1 MMAASKGRRLARW
14 APELAVAAALVI
26 LPFGFVAVSG
36 SADLLTRILIWGIFG
51 LGFDLLFGRTG
62 LLSFGQA
69 AFYGCGGFVTAYLL
83 TSGTLDSVW
92 LAMAAGIAAAAAFS
106 LFVGFLALRRVGIY
120 FAMITLAFGEL
131 SYFLENSPLSNW
143 TGGENGL
150 PGVPAPAIDLGA
162 LHYSFAGSWP
172 SYQLVAGFYF
182 LGFVFAR
189 FVVRSPV
196 GAVLTAIQQNPER
209 TAALGH
215 DVARYKLAVFVLAAI
230 FAGCG
235 GALLGIFQSYMP
247 PDAFALDTSGQ
258 LVIQTVIG
266 GAGTLIGPA
275 VGAAIWLSLRDVLQ
289 QVPAVGDLWKFV
301 LGFVFVV
308 LVTFLPNGIV
318 GTVVRWW
325 THLRARSRAEVT
337 VDTAARGAPDSAKPA
352 AAAAHEALLAP
363 VARLAA
369 PGSSATAFAL
379 EARDVCKA
387 YGGIRAVDG
396 ISLALPRGCFHAI
409 IGPNGAGK
417 STFLRLLKREETV
430 DSGAILMHG
439 IDITSSDVAAAY
451 QYGLSKSYQINQLF
465 AQLTVRQNLRIGALG
480 RQRGRLRL
488 DIFRSADSFAEV
500 EAIVAAL
507 ISELGLAACADLV
520 VNTLPYGEKRRLELG
535 LALAS
540 RPSVLLLDEPL
551 AGLSPAER
559 EDVKQ
564 LIRNLRKGRTI
575 VLVEHDMDAVFEL
588 AERITVLHEGHT
600 LVEGTPQEIS
610 GDLRVKEAYLGG
622 MAVP

>member
-1 MMAASKGRRLARW
+1 MISAAEGGRLARW
-14 APELAVAAALVI
+14 LPELAMAVALVV
-26 LPFGFVAVSG
+26 LPFGFDAWLG
-36 SADLLTRILIWGIFG
+36 SADLFTRILIWGIFG

-69 AFYGCGGFVTAYLL
+69 AFYGTGGFVAAYLL
-83 TSGTLDSVW
+83 TSGGLANVW
-92 LAMAAGIAAAAAFS
+92 LAMAAGIAAASAFS
-106 LFVGFLALRRVGIY
+106 VVVGFLALRRIGIY

-150 PGVPAPAIDLGA
+150 PGVPAPTIDLAG

-182 LGFVFAR
+182 IGFLFAR
-189 FVVRSPV
+189 CVVLSPV
-196 GAVLTAIQQNPER
+196 GAVLTAIKQNPER
-209 TAALGH
+209 AAALGH
-215 DVARYKLAVFVLAAI
+215 DISAYKLAVFVLAAA

-266 GAGTLIGPA
+266 GAGTLIGPT

-289 QVPAVGDLWKFV
+289 QVPAIGDLWKFI

-318 GTVVRWW
+318 GAIMRWL
-325 THLRARSRAEVT
+325 LRLWPR
-337 VDTAARGAPDSAKPA
+337 KPA
-352 AAAAHEALLAP
+352 AVGAVSAIGDAAARERLLAP
-363 VARLAA
+363 LRGSAA
-369 PGSSATAFAL
+369 LGAKAPDFAL
-379 EARDVCKA
+379 EARDVRKA

-396 ISLALPRGCFHAI
+396 VSLALREGACHAV

-417 STFLRLLKREETV
+417 STFLRLLKREEAV
-430 DSGAILMHG
+430 DSGEILLHG
-439 IDITSSDVAAAY
+439 ADITTAGVTAAY
-451 QYGLSKSYQINQLF
+451 QYGLAKSYQINQLF
-465 AQLTVRQNLRIGALG
+465 PQLTVRQNLRIGALG
-480 RQRGRLRL
+480 RQRGHWRL
-488 DIFRSADSFAEV
+488 DVFRSAEGFAKV
-500 EAIVAAL
+500 EAVVSAL
-507 ISELGLAACADLV
+507 LEELDLTACADLV

-540 RPSVLLLDEPL
+540 QPSVLLLDEPL
-551 AGLSPAER
+551 AGLSPSER
-559 EDVKQ
+559 EGVKH
-564 LIRNLRKGRTI
+564 LIRKLGKGRTI

-588 AERITVLHEGHT
+588 AERITVLHEGRV
-600 LVEGTPQEIS
+600 LAEGTPKDIT
-610 GDLRVKEAYLGG
+610 GDALVRQAYLGG
-622 MAVP
+622 MAP

>member
-1 MMAASKGRRLARW
+1 MMGEADGRRLARW
-14 APELAVAAALVI
+14 LPELAMAVALVV
-26 LPFGFVAVSG
+26 LPFGFDAWLG
-36 SADLLTRILIWGIFG
+36 SADLFTRILIWGIFG

-69 AFYGCGGFVTAYLL
+69 AFYGAGGFVTAYLL
-83 TSGTLDSVW
+83 TSATLTNVW
-92 LAMAAGIAAAAAFS
+92 LAMAVGIAAASAFS
-106 LFVGFLALRRVGIY
+106 VVVGFLALRRIGIY

-150 PGVPAPAIDLGA
+150 PGVPAPTIDLAG

-182 LGFVFAR
+182 IGFVFAR
-189 FVVRSPV
+189 CVVLSPV
-196 GAVLTAIQQNPER
+196 GAVLTAIQQNPQR
-209 TAALGH
+209 AAALGH
-215 DVARYKLAVFVLAAI
+215 DIGAYKLAVFVLAAA

-266 GAGTLIGPA
+266 GAGTLIGPT

-289 QVPAVGDLWKFV
+289 QVPAIGDLWKFI

-318 GTVVRWW
+318 GAIMRWLLQLW
-325 THLRARSRAEVT
+325 PR
-337 VDTAARGAPDSAKPA
+337 KPA
-352 AAAAHEALLAP
+352 AAGTASAPGDAAARERLLAP
-363 VARLAA
+363 LRGSIA
-369 PGSSATAFAL
+369 PGAKAPDFAL
-379 EARDVCKA
+379 EARDIRKA

-396 ISLALPRGCFHAI
+396 VSLALREGACHAV

-430 DSGAILMHG
+430 DSGTILLHG
-439 IDITSSDVAAAY
+439 ADITTADVTAAY
-451 QYGLSKSYQINQLF
+451 QYGLAKSYQINQLF
-465 AQLTVRQNLRIGALG
+465 PQLTVRQNLRIGALG
-480 RQRGRLRL
+480 RQRGRWRL
-488 DIFRSADSFAEV
+488 DVFRSAEGFAKV
-500 EAIVAAL
+500 EAVVAAL
-507 ISELGLAACADLV
+507 LEELDLTACADLV

-540 RPSVLLLDEPL
+540 QPSVLLLDEPL

-559 EDVKQ
+559 EGVKQ
-564 LIRNLRKGRTI
+564 LIRKLGKGRTI

-588 AERITVLHEGHT
+588 AERITVLHEGRVLAEGAPKDIT
-600 LVEGTPQEIS
+600 GDPLVRQ
-610 GDLRVKEAYLGG
+610 AYLGG
-622 MAVP
+622 MAP

>member
-1 MMAASKGRRLARW
+1 MISAADGRRLARW
-14 APELAVAAALVI
+14 LPELAMAVALVV
-26 LPFGFVAVSG
+26 LPFGFDAWLG
-36 SADLLTRILIWGIFG
+36 SADLFTRILIWGIFG

-69 AFYGCGGFVTAYLL
+69 AFYGTGGFVTAYLL
-83 TSGTLDSVW
+83 TSGSLANVW
-92 LAMAAGIAAAAAFS
+92 LAMAVGIAAASAFS
-106 LFVGFLALRRVGIY
+106 VVVGFLALRRIGIY

-150 PGVPAPAIDLGA
+150 PGVPAPTIDLAG

-182 LGFVFAR
+182 IGFVFAR
-189 FVVRSPV
+189 CVVLSPV
-196 GAVLTAIQQNPER
+196 GAVLTAIRQNPQR

-215 DVARYKLAVFVLAAI
+215 DVRAYKVAVFVLAAA
-230 FAGCG
+230 FAGAG

-247 PDAFALDTSGQ
+247 PDAFALETSGQ

-275 VGAAIWLSLRDVLQ
+275 VGAAIWLTLRDVLQ
-289 QVPAVGDLWKFV
+289 TVPAIGDLWKFI

-318 GTVVRWW
+318 GAIMRWLLQLW
-325 THLRARSRAEVT
+325 PR
-337 VDTAARGAPDSAKPA
+337 KPA
-352 AAAAHEALLAP
+352 AAGAASAAGDAAARERLLAP
-363 VARLAA
+363 LRGSAA
-369 PGSSATAFAL
+369 LGAKAPDFAL
-379 EARDVCKA
+379 EARDIRKA

-396 ISLALPRGCFHAI
+396 VSLALREGACHAV

-417 STFLRLLKREETV
+417 STFLRLLKREESV
-430 DSGAILMHG
+430 DSGEILLHG
-439 IDITSSDVAAAY
+439 ADITTADVTAAY
-451 QYGLSKSYQINQLF
+451 QYGLAKSYQINQLF
-465 AQLTVRQNLRIGALG
+465 PQLTARQNLRIGALG
-480 RQRGRLRL
+480 RQRGRWRL
-488 DIFRSADSFAEV
+488 DVFRSAEGFAKV
-500 EAIVAAL
+500 EAVVSAL
-507 ISELGLAACADLV
+507 LEELDLTACADLV

-540 RPSVLLLDEPL
+540 QPSVLLLDEPL
-551 AGLSPAER
+551 AGLSPSER
-559 EDVKQ
+559 EGVKH
-564 LIRNLRKGRTI
+564 LIRKLGKGRTI

-588 AERITVLHEGHT
+588 AERITVLHEGRV
-600 LVEGTPQEIS
+600 LAEGTPKDIT
-610 GDLRVKEAYLGG
+610 GDPLVRQAYLGG
-622 MAVP
+622 MAP